1 MPHQCTTCGEVFEDG
16 SKEMLAG
23 CPVCDGNKFQFL
35 PSTAEAAPVEEPSET
50 EVEDDDIFEAP
61 VDTDVAEDSAQASAR
76 STIVSEDELPKHNT
90 ESAPSIDAV
99 DTPQEPTPDPSEV
112 KAKLNEQ
119 FESIRILK
127 PGQYELNLMELFDR
141 DEYIVALEEDGRYV
155 INVPSSQEDT

>member
-35 PSTAEAAPVEEPSET
+35 PGDAVESQAGDARETAVG
-50 EVEDDDIFEAP
+50 DDDILEAP
-61 VDTDVAEDSAQASAR
+61 IDSEIGEDSAQASAR
-76 STIVSEDELPKHNT
+76 STIVSEDELPQSNEPVPKVDSV
-90 ESAPSIDAV
+90 ESTPEPS
-99 DTPQEPTPDPSEV
+99 PDPSEV

-155 INVPSSQEDT
+155 INVPSSREDE

>member
-1 MPHQCTTCGEVFEDG
+1 MPHQCTTCGEVFDDG

-35 PSTAEAAPVEEPSET
+35 PGDAVESI
-50 EVEDDDIFEAP
+50 VDDSSDVSSDEDDILEAP
-61 VDTDVAEDSAQASAR
+61 VDTEVAEDSAQASAR
-76 STIVSEDELPKHNT
+76 STIVSEDELPQSNEPPST
-90 ESAPSIDAV
+90 IDSVETTPESS
-99 DTPQEPTPDPSEV
+99 PDPSEV

-141 DEYIVALEEDGRYV
+141 EEYIVALEEDGRYV
-155 INVPSSQEDT
+155 INVPSSQDDE

>member
-35 PSTAEAAPVEEPSET
+35 PGDATESPGTESPKGETEEDDILEAPVE
-50 EVEDDDIFEAP
+50 
-61 VDTDVAEDSAQASAR
+61 TDVAEDSAQASAR
-76 STIVSEDELPKHNT
+76 STIVSEDELPQTNNAT
-90 ESAPSIDAV
+90 QSIDSV
-99 DTPQEPTPDPSEV
+99 DTVTEPSPDPSEV
-112 KAKLNEQ
+112 KAQLNEQ

-155 INVPSSQEDT
+155 INVPSSRKEE